1 MKKLL
6 LVALTA
12 LLISAPAAA
21 EVTAGIVAPYLHI
34 QLALANDSTDGVA
47 DAAKA
52 VATAAGKLG
61 DAGRSIAAAAQAVAG
76 AADLKTV
83 RATFGP
89 LSDALIDYGQEV
101 GFGDF
106 KVAYCPMVGKSWV
119 QKDGDILNPFYGS
132 TMLNC
137 GDFTQ

>member
-21 EVTAGIVAPYLHI
+21 EVAAGIVAPYLHI

-52 VATAAGKLG
+52 VAT
-61 DAGRSIAAAAQAVAG
+61 DALSDSVSPSIAIEA
-76 AADLKTV
+76 K
-83 RATFGP
+83 
-89 LSDALIDYGQEV
+89 
-101 GFGDF
+101 
-106 KVAYCPMVGKSWV
+106 
-119 QKDGDILNPFYGS
+119 
-132 TMLNC
+132 
-137 GDFTQ
+137 